1 VRRLAFL
8 IATAAI
14 AACTTNETTEVSLP
28 QTDANVTGTFNLTS
42 ANGKEL
48 PYQAVVT
55 TTEVWTLTADK
66 IVIQPNNTWVDTT
79 NYSVQSR
86 LDQTITG
93 RGSVTSGTYAIA
105 NGQINFTMT
114 AGGSSTFVGAVTGST
129 LQVNFNGSRYVYL
142 R

>member
-1 VRRLAFL
+1 MRRLTLL
-8 IATAAI
+8 IAALVV
-14 AACTTNETTEVSLP
+14 AACTTNETTEMTLP
-28 QTDANVTGTFNLTS
+28 QTDANIVGSFDLTS

-55 TTEVWTLTADK
+55 TSEVWTLTADK

-79 NYSVQSR
+79 SYSVLNR
-86 LDQTITG
+86 LDQSTAG
-93 RGSVTSGTYAIA
+93 RGSVTSGTYAVA

-114 AGGSSTFVGAVTGST
+114 SGGSATFVGAVTGAT
-129 LQVNFNGSRYVYL
+129 LQVNFNGARYVYT